1 MCVERIIEVDSRARR
16 KGCRIGGVCASGMS
30 VDRIVKVGSR
40 VEEQVAG

>member
-1 MCVERIIEVDSRARR
+1 MGVDKVFEVDSRARR

-30 VDRIVKVGSR
+30 VDRIVEVGSR